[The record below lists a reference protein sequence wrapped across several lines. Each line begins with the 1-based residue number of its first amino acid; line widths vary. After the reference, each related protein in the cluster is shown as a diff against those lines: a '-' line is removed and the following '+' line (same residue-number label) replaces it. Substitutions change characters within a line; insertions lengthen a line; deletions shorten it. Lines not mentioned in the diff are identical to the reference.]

1 MGGQGAKAQR
11 CWVPN
16 IAIAA
21 NSTPLRLRALLAA
34 GKRLNLNAFDTT
46 QSDKAAT
53 PARYVKET

>member
-1 MGGQGAKAQR
+1 MGGQGAKVQR
-11 CWVPN
+11 RDVHHA
-16 IAIAA
+16 AIAP
-21 NSTPLRLRALLAA
+21 NSTPLCLCALLAA